1 MGSLTVKLLGSPQH
15 RRAVLQHTAQGR
27 GANVGC
33 DGMGDMDG
41 GREPDPDR
49 SRGHGGHGR
58 SGFAGRVAVVPSRIS
73 TLACLTFFHP
83 SSSSD
88 HLSTLTCQRP
98 THQTR
103 LSVDDSAL
111 QAPKLRPCLPA
122 PWERMKGGGRWTNA
136 PSRVGRPGRLGIE
149 RARLGGGGSGKKPGC
164 LSMSTIH
171 HDTTRHAQNPVQNTD
186 DAYCRRRQDGCT
198 PWLPRYVGFISVRL
212 CYDATCLLFVR
223 VLDDFWRGSMGAA
236 TNSVQSMPVD
246 GIAMDQASPSRVPP
260 IGKLHA
266 RASPDSV

>member
-1 MGSLTVKLLGSPQH
+1 MPTTN
-15 RRAVLQHTAQGR
+15 A
-27 GANVGC
+27 
-33 DGMGDMDG
+33 
-41 GREPDPDR
+41 PDPTL
-49 SRGHGGHGR
+49 RGR
-58 SGFAGRVAVVPSRIS
+58 FRTAGPEVAAVS
-73 TLACLTFFHP
+73 
-83 SSSSD
+83 
-88 HLSTLTCQRP
+88 
-98 THQTR
+98 
-103 LSVDDSAL
+103 
-111 QAPKLRPCLPA
+111 LPA

-149 RARLGGGGSGKKPGC
+149 RARLGGGGSGKKPGW

-171 HDTTRHAQNPVQNTD
+171 HDTTRHAQNPVQNTN

-198 PWLPRYVGFISVRL
+198 PWLPRYVGFFSMRL